1 MRVGTATE
9 RAAVGPFAEVKKR
22 RRRRPPSPKPMSR
35 NRQELHRM
43 VREAMEKGYGTHYGA
58 YVATLPRPEP
68 SPPEAPERA
77 LELVQG
83 LGEEDDLL

>member
-1 MRVGTATE
+1 MRVGTTTE

-43 VREAMEKGYGTHYGA
+43 VREAMEKGYGTHYGD
-58 YVATLPRPEP
+58 YVATLPRPVP
-68 SPPEAPERA
+68 PPPEEPDLDMESFWGEDE
-77 LELVQG
+77 EL
-83 LGEEDDLL
+83 

>member
-1 MRVGTATE
+1 MDLLRKSRG
-9 RAAVGPFAEVKKR
+9 AAVAGSR
-22 RRRRPPSPKPMSR
+22 PKPMSR

-68 SPPEAPERA
+68 SPPEAPE
-77 LELVQG
+77 LDMESF